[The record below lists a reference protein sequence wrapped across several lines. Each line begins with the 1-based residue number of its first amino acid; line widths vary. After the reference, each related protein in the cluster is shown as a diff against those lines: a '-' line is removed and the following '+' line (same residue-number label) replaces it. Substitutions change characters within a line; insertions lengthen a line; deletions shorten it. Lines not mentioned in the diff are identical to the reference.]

1 MRTAQEFM
9 TATDMTTCG
18 SVDEKLRW
26 AFKMYDGDG
35 SGKAGV
41 RLGRDSTILKE
52 KPTVIKIKES

>member
-1 MRTAQEFM
+1 M

-41 RLGRDSTILKE
+41 RLGRGSTILNE
-52 KPTVIKIKES
+52 KPTVNEIKES

>member
-1 MRTAQEFM
+1 M

-35 SGKAGV
+35 SGKAGL
-41 RLGRDSTILKE
+41 RLGRESTILNE
-52 KPTVIKIKES
+52 KPTEL